1 MSRCF
6 CLCYL
11 CFFVYNAGMNDQK
24 TRSNIAYIAIILILM
39 VGVGYY
45 IYAGGST
52 APEVAENGGMI
63 ENSEEDIADVKE
75 GDASMGEKV
84 STGDTS
90 AEDVPQVTI
99 DAPDLNRP
107 IEFLV
112 ELPVEL
118 QNIYR
123 TRIEK
128 LTADL
133 VLDSSAVGNWIDLGI
148 QRKGIGDYE
157 GAREVWEYVNR
168 ISPMNNVSFFNLGD
182 LYHFYLKDFEKAEQN
197 FIISK
202 QNNPSYT
209 AVYRALHELY
219 KYSYKQNTSSA
230 VDILLEGLEN
240 TDNNPDLM
248 ILLASYY
255 KENGDF
261 INARSWYEAAR
272 DQGLKDGKQSFADL
286 LQEEIDNL

>member
-1 MSRCF
+1 
-6 CLCYL
+6 
-11 CFFVYNAGMNDQK
+11 MNDQK

-45 IYAGGST
+45 IYAGST
-52 APEVAENGGMI
+52 APEVAENGGTI

-90 AEDVPQVTI
+90 VNDVPQVTI

-157 GAREVWEYVNR
+157 GAREIWEYINGV
-168 ISPMNNVSFFNLGD
+168 SPLNNVSFFNLGD

-197 FIISK
+197 FLISK
-202 QNNPSYT
+202 QNSLTYSF
-209 AVYRALHELY
+209 VYRGLHELY
-219 KYSYKQNTSSA
+219 KYSYKQDTSSA

-240 TDNNPDLM
+240 TNNDPDLM
-248 ILLASYY
+248 VLLASYY

-261 INARSWYEAAR
+261 VNARSWYEAAR
-272 DQGLKDGKQSFADL
+272 DRALKDGKQSFADL
-286 LQEEIDNL
+286 IQEEIDNL

>member
-1 MSRCF
+1 M
-6 CLCYL
+6 
-11 CFFVYNAGMNDQK
+11 GK
-24 TRSNIAYIAIILILM
+24 
-39 VGVGYY
+39 
-45 IYAGGST
+45 
-52 APEVAENGGMI
+52 EVP
-63 ENSEEDIADVKE
+63 
-75 GDASMGEKV
+75 
-84 STGDTS
+84 TGDTS
-90 AEDVPQVTI
+90 ANDVPQITI

-157 GAREVWEYVNR
+157 GAREVWEYVNK
-168 ISPMNNVSFFNLGD
+168 ISPRNNVSFFNLGD

-197 FIISK
+197 LLISK
-202 QNNPSYT
+202 QNNPEYVS
-209 AVYRALHELY
+209 VYRALYELY
-219 KYSYKQNTSSA
+219 LYSYKQDTSSA
-230 VDILLEGLEN
+230 EDALLEGLRN
-240 TDNNPDLM
+240 TEDNPDLLV
-248 ILLASYY
+248 LLAGYY
-255 KENGDF
+255 KEKGDTA
-261 INARSWYEAAR
+261 NARTYYEKAR
-272 DQGLKDGKQSFADL
+272 DEVLIRGNQSLADL